1 MASSAAVNGTSG
13 YTKVA
18 AGMSGIDMAATSP
31 VSGLSDDDSDGRAGG
46 GGGRKYPRFGM
57 NKGTRIIPGQINW
70 KGTYVDQSMFFK
82 VINLKVW
89 FYNIPTDSSHY
100 LRHMRMRITS
110 LIEVLWQSQY

>member
-13 YTKVA
+13 YTKV

-31 VSGLSDDDSDGRAGG
+31 VSGLSDDDCDCRAEGGG

-82 VINLKVW
+82 VIN
-89 FYNIPTDSSHY
+89 
-100 LRHMRMRITS
+100 
-110 LIEVLWQSQY
+110 